1 MYRIRALSTSN
12 CSIRFIFAVISCLET
27 QPQTVRKLLFAKEY
41 FRDVY
46 MLLNDADRM
55 FADILISDCAGCVK
69 LLKSLQKEVEEKA

>member
-1 MYRIRALSTSN
+1 MQDRQTEDDA
-12 CSIRFIFAVISCLET
+12 FAVISCLET